1 MRERERWIT
10 GDGRPCGATEPE
22 TRSRRKFVLL
32 LLLPLVLVSGRSVGQ
47 DAGDH
52 HAAAAREQRARAG
65 ERERQTEQGSRSR
78 LAAHVSSVSCRRR
91 RSSPP
96 LLLSNSSS
104 LIGGRRLSPSL
115 APSLSHSCFAR
126 KPVPC
131 LGFRH
136 TCSLRTA
143 SALDTITESAADK
156 RDTRSSQQEP
166 GRGPR
171 DDRGSVYGPLD
182 GGRRQDSRR
191 REAHLWSSSSSR
203 VDDK

>member
-1 MRERERWIT
+1 MWGNR
-10 GDGRPCGATEPE
+10 
-22 TRSRRKFVLL
+22 TRDEIKKKVC
-32 LLLPLVLVSGRSVGQ
+32 VAV
-47 DAGDH
+47 
-52 HAAAAREQRARAG
+52 AAAAGAGVRQERRAG
-65 ERERQTEQGSRSR
+65 CWRSSRCCSEGAASESRRERERQTEQGSRSR

-115 APSLSHSCFAR
+115 APSLSLSHSCFAR

-171 DDRGSVYGPLD
+171 DDRGSVYGPVD

>member
-1 MRERERWIT
+1 MGGHVGQPNQRRDQEESLCCCCCCRWCWCQAGASGRMLAIITLLQRGSSEREQER
-10 GDGRPCGATEPE
+10 
-22 TRSRRKFVLL
+22 
-32 LLLPLVLVSGRSVGQ
+32 
-47 DAGDH
+47 
-52 HAAAAREQRARAG
+52 